1 MINTVKRVER
11 EYGTTAESDAEAFK
25 TLYDAEECG
34 YNKYI
39 VMQGKT
45 LKSICKNDNTFEQ
58 DFAEYLK
65 AFDDVLKQLLGIE
78 REKTDQKFLNMDG
91 IVAELR
97 KKYTFRCLPSVRL
110 IQYSPKSTWAYSP
123 KGSSGSFS

>member
-1 MINTVKRVER
+1 
-11 EYGTTAESDAEAFK
+11 
-25 TLYDAEECG
+25 
-34 YNKYI
+34 
-39 VMQGKT
+39 MQGKT
-45 LKSICKNDNTFEQ
+45 LRSICMNDNTFEQ

-97 KKYTFRCLPSVRL
+97 KKLKLKDGGNTYIFATTTDGGEHVLL
-110 IQYSPKSTWAYSP
+110 ITHKE
-123 KGSSGSFS
+123 